1 MINFQENS
9 KLLSKVAVP
18 FYIPTRNFSTSWT
31 MLDIINFCDW
41 SHPNWR
47 DVVSFCDFNWNLH
60 TNYVQYLVL
69 NNYLN
74 IISSE
79 RAIQIF
85 GQLQIGLSILWVLIC
100 KSFLYV
106 LNMSFIR
113 NIVCKYCLQSVDFY
127 FTICIL
133 IIFWK
138 KKSYDAQFIVF
149 FYGLCFWYCHTKE
162 IFTKIFL
169 CFLLESSSF

>member
-113 NIVCKYCLQSVDFY
+113 NIDCKYCLQSVDFY

-138 KKSYDAQFIVF
+138 KKVMMLNLLCSFMDCAFGIVIPKKSSQKFFYVF
-149 FYGLCFWYCHTKE
+149 F
-162 IFTKIFL
+162 
-169 CFLLESSSF
+169 